1 MLYANRITQNV
12 EPDKFMNLGNNYYY
26 YNYDIKSEV
35 VTVHYEDEDK
45 EETQYNFVQVKLYGK
60 PDYERCVKAVI
71 RAYVD
76 ANSEFDLINSYNSY
90 QLDIDSTDNQY
101 EEYLQLIKDIKE
113 NVKKDFNKKDF
124 NKSVESTVSS
134 KPKQVDILRLLSM
147 TINTMSL
154 TDQQSL
160 GVKSLYPNW
169 EDFIGKE
176 LTKDMKVQYGDKLFK
191 VVQTHTAQSGW
202 EPSIDTAA
210 LFTEIVEDH
219 AGTLEDPIPYPSD
232 GNMII
237 YNGKYYIENNIVY
250 LCIRDS
256 QQPLYTALST
266 VIDNYVQVVE

>member
-1 MLYANRITQNV
+1 MLYANRITQNIK
-12 EPDKFMNLGNNYYY
+12 PDKFMNLGNNYYY

-35 VTVHYEDEDK
+35 VTVHYGDEDV

-90 QLDIDSTDNQY
+90 QLDIDNANSEY
-101 EEYLQLIKDIKE
+101 EEYLQLMKDIKE
-113 NVKKDFNKKDF
+113 NVKKDF

-160 GVKSLYPNW
+160 EVKSLYPTW
-169 EDFIGKE
+169 ESFIGQTVE
-176 LTKDMKVQYGDKLFK
+176 KDVKLQYNDKLFK
-191 VVQTHTAQSGW
+191 VVKQHLVQQQYP
-202 EPSIDTAA
+202 PSIDTAS
-210 LFTEIVEDH
+210 LYTRIVEDH
-219 AGTLEDPIPYPSD
+219 AGTLEDPIPYPAD

-237 YNGKYYIENNIVY
+237 YNGKYYIENEIVY

-256 QQPLYTALST
+256 GIPLYAALST
-266 VIDNYVQVVE
+266 VVDNYVQVVEQ

>member
-1 MLYANRITQNV
+1 MLYANRITQNIK
-12 EPDKFMNLGNNYYY
+12 PDKFMNLGNNYYY

-35 VTVHYEDEDK
+35 VTVHREDEDK

-71 RAYVD
+71 RAFVD

-101 EEYLQLIKDIKE
+101 KEYLQLIKDIKE
-113 NVKKDFNKKDF
+113 NVKKDFNK
-124 NKSVESTVSS
+124 SVESTVSS
-134 KPKQVDILRLLSM
+134 KPKQADILRLLSM

-160 GVKSLYPNW
+160 EVKSLYPNW
-169 EDFIGKE
+169 EDLIGKE
-176 LTKDMKVQYGDKLFK
+176 LTKDMKVYYGDKLFK